1 VERGRGRLV
10 LISREHAIKVAHAI
24 LEAAGHGDIE
34 FVRPCGGGYED
45 VPIQPA
51 VAAMMAARPD
61 IDWKAVD
68 QDFNE
73 VEAGTEPRPK
83 DPTAAERQ
91 RRRRAKQ
98 RDGDRDT
105 VTVTNGHALP
115 LLEYK
120 ELAG

>member
-1 VERGRGRLV
+1 LRWW
-10 LISREHAIKVAHAI
+10 
-24 LEAAGHGDIE
+24 
-34 FVRPCGGGYED
+34 GYED